1 MARLQILELPTEHH
15 GDDMVTP
22 FALVIDQ
29 ASETTINALD
39 PVPDGLSP
47 HNTAMQRLAAVSVA
61 EQIGARAVLVFEET
75 IDIPANEVPVGP
87 DGYPLKVRVEGDFE
101 KFREQVQ
108 EETLYAQG
116 KVTRAIDGQPA
127 ERDALRAAT
136 QRVMNLPERPDGP
149 DWSQP
154 EDYLNGYAAAIR
166 AAQRALVEP
175 PPEVTDG

>member
-75 IDIPANEVPVGP
+75 IDIPANQVTID
-87 DGYPLKVRVEGDFE
+87 DGQTVRLKVEPDLGDFSE
-101 KFREQVQ
+101 KVETAIADANKRLVEQ
-108 EETLYAQG
+108 
-116 KVTRAIDGQPA
+116 
-127 ERDALRAAT
+127 LRAARR
-136 QRVMNLPERPDGP
+136 QEAADG
-149 DWSQP
+149 
-154 EDYLNGYAAAIR
+154 
-166 AAQRALVEP
+166 
-175 PPEVTDG
+175 

>member
-22 FALVIDQ
+22 FVLVIDQ

-75 IDIPANEVPVGP
+75 IDIPANEVTID
-87 DGYPLKVRVEGDFE
+87 DGQTVRLKIEGDFTA
-101 KFREQVQ
+101 FREQAMR
-108 EETLYAQG
+108 EIAQ
-116 KVTRAIDGQPA
+116 AQAD
-127 ERDALRAAT
+127 LRAGL
-136 QRVMNLPERPDGP
+136 R
-149 DWSQP
+149 
-154 EDYLNGYAAAIR
+154 
-166 AAQRALVEP
+166 
-175 PPEVTDG
+175 